1 MEIKFILA
9 INHPVKMPFAI
20 NNNKKKEIKS
30 YAIWTLMLR
39 FIK

>member
-20 NNNKKKEIKS
+20 NNNKKKRLNHMQ
-30 YAIWTLMLR
+30 YGH
-39 FIK
+39 